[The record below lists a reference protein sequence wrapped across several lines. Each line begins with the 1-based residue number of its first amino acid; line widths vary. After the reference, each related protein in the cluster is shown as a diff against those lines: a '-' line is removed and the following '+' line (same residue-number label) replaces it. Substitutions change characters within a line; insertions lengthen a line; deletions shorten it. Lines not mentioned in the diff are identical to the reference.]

1 MQVVKSLKTTA
12 LAVAPLAAISLATPV
27 LAQVNGVDLNGRYLC
42 VANCLGAPGSIAFV
56 TQNGWELNIVNDVGQ
71 PSRAWVNY
79 PGRLWVDRLQE
90 GAIYSPDGMTIQFDH
105 GTIWQRAVELPLP
118 PPPPPPVRRR

>member
-1 MQVVKSLKTTA
+1 MQVVKTLKTTA
-12 LAVAPLAAISLATPV
+12 LAVAPLAAISFATPV

-56 TQNGWELNIVNDVGQ
+56 TQNGWELNIVNDLGQ

-79 PGRLWVDRLQE
+79 PGRLWIDRLQE

-105 GTIWQRAVELPLP
+105 GTIWQRAVELPP
-118 PPPPPPVRRR
+118 PPPPPARRR